1 MKAIIFPGQGSQIVG
16 MGKEFYDNFAIV
28 KEIFQK
34 ADDKLKFK
42 LSKIILEGPEDD
54 LKLTMN
60 TQPAIL
66 VVSLSIYEIL
76 KKETNINLETNVKYF
91 AGHSL
96 GEYSALVASNS
107 LKLDDAI
114 FLLHERGKAMQES
127 VPVGEGKM
135 LAVLGLDLGDL
146 ENYIEKISDKNIC
159 EIANDNAVGQII
171 VSGDTNSIENRTSIK
186 FNDKNYLTFNTRRN
200 RKIDLT
206 EYYNLI
212 YEYKNFFWK
221 L

>member
-1 MKAIIFPGQGSQIVG
+1 
-16 MGKEFYDNFAIV
+16 
-28 KEIFQK
+28 
-34 ADDKLKFK
+34 
-42 LSKIILEGPEDD
+42 
-54 LKLTMN
+54 MN

-96 GEYSALVASNS
+96 RRYSALVASNS

-114 FLLHERGKAMQES
+114 FLLHEKEEKRCKS

-171 VSGDTNSIENRTSIK
+171 VSGDINSIEKLQSQLKADGKKSILLPVSAPFHCFINAKSYLNNEKKIK
-186 FNDKNYLTFNTRRN
+186 FNK
-200 RKIDLT
+200 
-206 EYYNLI
+206 
-212 YEYKNFFWK
+212 FF
-221 L
+221 